1 MIAEMPQRPNPRLQ
15 RTRRSP
21 LSRQPLGAPRARPTS
36 PYRPILRTVSFAA
49 AFLISVAGLAQGTPG
64 WRTFAPPGGGFSVLM
79 PGTPTEDPT
88 DGTATTFQMK
98 TEDRPYVVTYAAIP
112 PEWKGLTPDVL
123 LADLRYK
130 FVQAMRG
137 EHVESRLSTLQ
148 GFPAL
153 TWTLDSA
160 LAGQPVFRMKM
171 TAVVAGEK
179 LFNVGLTVRKE
190 SFRDGEADKYLSSF
204 RLDKAAK

>member
-1 MIAEMPQRPNPRLQ
+1 MAPNTALQ
-15 RTRRSP
+15 RTRWRSP
-21 LSRQPLGAPRARPTS
+21 LSAKPLGASRARSISTCPAIA
-36 PYRPILRTVSFAA
+36 RPVCVAV
-49 AFLISVAGLAQGTPG
+49 AFLIAVGGLGEGASG
-64 WRTFAPPGGGFSVLM
+64 WQTFAPPGGGFSVLM
-79 PGTPTEDPT
+79 PGTPTVDPT
-88 DGTATTFQMK
+88 DGTATTFQVK
-98 TEDRPYVVTYAAIP
+98 TEDRSYVVTYAPLP
-112 PEWKGLTPDVL
+112 PEWKALTPDVL

-137 EHVESRLSTLQ
+137 EHVESRSSTLQ

-160 LAGQPVFRMKM
+160 LPGQPVFRMKM

-179 LFNVGLTVRKE
+179 LFNVGLIVRKE
-190 SFRDGEADKYLSSF
+190 SFRDSEADKYLSSF